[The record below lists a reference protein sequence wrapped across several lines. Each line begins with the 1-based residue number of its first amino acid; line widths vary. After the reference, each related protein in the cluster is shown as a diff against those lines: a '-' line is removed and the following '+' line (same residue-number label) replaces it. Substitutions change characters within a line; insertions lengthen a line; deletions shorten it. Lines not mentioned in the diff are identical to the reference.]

1 MPDGKDV
8 AQQAKNSFVKDATKA
23 MPVVVSVKEV
33 GKVTDNT
40 SDTIDSPKITK

>member
-1 MPDGKDV
+1 
-8 AQQAKNSFVKDATKA
+8 

-40 SDTIDSPKITK
+40 SDTIDSPKITKQDNRQKTGSDMLQRKQK